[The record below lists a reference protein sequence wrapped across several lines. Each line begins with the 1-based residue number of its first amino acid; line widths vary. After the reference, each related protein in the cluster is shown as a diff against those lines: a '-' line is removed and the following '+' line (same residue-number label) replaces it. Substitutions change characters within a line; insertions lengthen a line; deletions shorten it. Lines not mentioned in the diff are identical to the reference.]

1 MSIRKSPSE
10 QHEEQLR
17 MRAEDLRGEVDE
29 LIEKL
34 DKTLGV
40 DNYVIGADGSLSIK
54 LGELEMSSET
64 KAEVNKIEGR
74 LKRIYKEV
82 KEIGIDIFSKTSS
95 EVIH

>member
-1 MSIRKSPSE
+1 MAINNPPGE
-10 QHEEQLR
+10 EHERQLR
-17 MRAEDLRGEVDE
+17 FRAEDLRGGIDE

-34 DKTLGV
+34 DKELGV

-64 KAEVNKIEGR
+64 KEEVNKIEGR
-74 LKRIYKEV
+74 LKKIYQEV
-82 KEIGIDIFSKTSS
+82 RELGIDIFKKTSP